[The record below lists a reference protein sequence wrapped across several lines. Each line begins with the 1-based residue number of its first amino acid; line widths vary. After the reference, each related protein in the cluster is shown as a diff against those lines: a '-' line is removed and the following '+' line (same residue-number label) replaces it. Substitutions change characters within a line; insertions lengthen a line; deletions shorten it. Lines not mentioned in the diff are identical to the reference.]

1 MCGEQ
6 HIPSNY
12 INNVDASSMDNH
24 RPQVSGGPNSR
35 PNSLTRQQRRS
46 VFNGTSHLPPSRSSC
61 GSQVSGEPASRVSWQ
76 LGRAHVDDLINNGR
90 GPYVFKISGQL
101 DHWIASLCLAEG
113 EPQRTAREKFADA
126 HIPDFK
132 IRLYNLVG
140 AREYELPTSDTL
152 GAIVYE
158 AGPKTEMDCD
168 IVIEQRS
175 GYPQRVNKL
184 HPSYMLLQFPLLFIY
199 GEDGYSK
206 ELKLVGGSGSSSAT
220 DKRLSMKISMSNCL
234 ITANSSASTDQSQI
248 IVDEIKNFLDARQVF
263 IFVNGHGGTGKT
275 FLWKTIRNSAF
286 RRNDCAC
293 CCIVWYRIVVITVR
307 SHKSFAVQVV
317 GI

>member
-1 MCGEQ
+1 MCGEE
-6 HIPSNY
+6 HIPSNS

-76 LGRAHVDDLINNGR
+76 LGRSGAHVDDLINNGR
-90 GPYVFKISGQL
+90 GPYVFKISRQL

-113 EPQRTAREKFADA
+113 EPQRFLQLYIYDTNNEVDNRMSHFGGENNSLHRDIVEGLIDLLDNHNALVQLFRTAREKFADA

-184 HPSYMLLQFPLLFIY
+184 HPSYMLL
-199 GEDGYSK
+199 
-206 ELKLVGGSGSSSAT
+206 
-220 DKRLSMKISMSNCL
+220 
-234 ITANSSASTDQSQI
+234 
-248 IVDEIKNFLDARQVF
+248 
-263 IFVNGHGGTGKT
+263 
-275 FLWKTIRNSAF
+275 
-286 RRNDCAC
+286 
-293 CCIVWYRIVVITVR
+293 
-307 SHKSFAVQVV
+307 
-317 GI
+317 